1 MLSMLLSVCGSLFC
15 VFYFFDRPLLGDF
28 CDLFFGGGD
37 WFFRRDDFVS
47 STHFQGCC
55 EGPLA

>member
-1 MLSMLLSVCGSLFC
+1 MLSMLLSVCGSLFR
-15 VFYFFDRPLLGDF
+15 VFYFFAALLVIF
-28 CDLFFGGGD
+28 VTFFLGG